1 MNTSHDKMAENS
13 TFVQETGANESLD
26 DMDLQDFA
34 TTFASKHM
42 FGTLIVFCGTILLI
56 VGGAIC
62 CWCRYFRR
70 DSNQGIGLN
79 STNEPLYDG
88 ANRRDTLV
96 LNLRRQSRRDTLSVL
111 PFIRNPSIY

>member
-1 MNTSHDKMAENS
+1 MAGNS
-13 TFVQETGANESLD
+13 TSVQGTGSNESFAEMDLD
-26 DMDLQDFA
+26 DFA
-34 TTFASKHM
+34 NTFASKHM
-42 FGTLIVFCGTILLI
+42 LGTLMIFCGTILII

-70 DSNQGIGLN
+70 DRNQGIGLN
-79 STNEPLYDG
+79 STNEPIYDG